1 MKIEFKKILNVFIA
15 ASIASCPANSLA
27 DPGKNNARH
36 TTESASGNIKKA
48 NFAKENDERA
58 DGIMFDSYDQ
68 AVIREYLSKEY
79 KKNCP
84 PGLAKKGNG
93 CLPPGQAKKYII
105 GQPLQVAWQN
115 LPQDL
120 VAMMGSVPSGYKYVM
135 VDRDV
140 LLISEASKK
149 VIDAVTLLSA
159 LKK

>member
-1 MKIEFKKILNVFIA
+1 MKAEFRNILNAFIIISVA
-15 ASIASCPANSLA
+15 ACPAGAFAEPAKKNV
-27 DPGKNNARH
+27 GHNNAS
-36 TTESASGNIKKA
+36 TGGNIKK
-48 NFAKENDERA
+48 FKTPHEDDERA

-68 AVIREYLSKEY
+68 AVIQEYLSKAY

-84 PGLAKKGNG
+84 PGLAKKAGG
-93 CLPPGQAKKYII
+93 CLPPGQAKKYTI
-105 GQPLQVAWQN
+105 GQPLQVSWQS

-120 VAMMGSVPSGYKYVM
+120 VAMLGSVPSGYKYVM

-140 LLISEASKK
+140 LLIAEASKK